1 MQQIEA
7 LRDKLGMESQQ
18 LSRAAHLHDQA
29 TTRVRVLEDERN
41 ILEAKVHKLEAELNG
56 AELARDSLRKD
67 KANVCILLKPL
78 GMAKSK
84 GYLLGAFGKID
95 KNIKGTKVHQV

>member
-56 AELARDSLRKD
+56 AEVARDSLRKD
-67 KANVCILLKPL
+67 KANVCILVLQT
-78 GMAKSK
+78 
-84 GYLLGAFGKID
+84 YLINRLRMQA
-95 KNIKGTKVHQV
+95 